1 MASLARRRAAQT
13 DFWRCGLDWLEG
25 PNSGELVVVARARR
39 LTATQPPIKAAHA
52 GKTDLVIA
60 SIAARSRRQCA
71 DLSVQVSGPC
81 CQVCGSMRGCSTRL
95 QNWVRVGLAAENQQR
110 IRAGFLRAT
119 RATPR
124 FRGT

>member
-25 PNSGELVVVARARR
+25 PNTGELVVVARARR

-81 CQVCGSMRGCSTRL
+81 CLRTSGLRFDARLLYAPAKLGAGCSL
-95 QNWVRVGLAAENQQR
+95 MALAGLAAVVGR
-110 IRAGFLRAT
+110 
-119 RATPR
+119 
-124 FRGT
+124 RGGGP